1 MSKLTLGSLFDGS
14 GGFPLGGILAG
25 IKPLWLSEIE
35 PAAIRVTE
43 RRLPNVKHYGDI
55 SKLNGAELPP
65 VDIITFGSPCQ
76 DMSLAGRREGLNGS
90 RSNLFYQAIRIIKE
104 MRCATNGRYPR
115 YIVWENVLGAFSSSK
130 GEDFRAVLES
140 VCKIKN
146 ENLSIPKS
154 QKWNTAG
161 EIVGDGFS
169 VAWRVL
175 NAQLWGVAQRRRRIF
190 LVGCLDSECAGEILF
205 ESDGLSEYSA
215 ERFGAWQQA
224 AGGFSD
230 CAGAANSAGFCP
242 TQSAKARGIGFAS
255 ESAPTL
261 RAENVSAAVFENH
274 SQDGRYS
281 GPLDASPTIGATL
294 GTGGNNAPL
303 VVGLYDVRFTSEN
316 TKNVRHNVYET
327 DTSRTVDTGGNAP
340 DMNQGGV
347 AIVAIQGS
355 LVGREPPNGPQGSGI
370 NEDVS
375 FTLNA
380 TDRHAVAYGID
391 RAAFNQGRN
400 AQYNIAVDAETEP
413 TIVAKGPN
421 AVTVPTY
428 SASRATFYSKID
440 EEVVGTITASDYKG
454 APVVN
459 DFEYIV
465 RRLMP
470 KECARLQGFPDWW
483 ADVGVDEPT
492 TEEIEWWRGIFNEY
506 SVALGKNTKPK
517 SDKQII
523 KWLKSPQSDSAE
535 YKLWG
540 NGVALPCVFFVLAGI
555 AWCNSHNSGNRC
567 LCNSDV
573 DISDEKSYYVTTKSE
588 REDIIMK
595 INYNIKGARRK
606 ELAQAVAEFIG
617 GDIKYLGVPTM
628 AYSVMYYTVTRDGA
642 LEFDD
647 KTEMEEVDKLLE
659 HLTKCGFCP
668 SEGERAGGGE
678 ITSESE
684 QTPHSANF
692 GLTFEMPSES
702 VNIENLNNLLSAKG
716 ELIKKALGIDE
727 LPIETGAYTVKFPW
741 FKQRLNQDEGQAYM
755 QFISAICEMSLK
767 SKHIN
772 PKPKEITNEKYAFRC
787 FLLRL
792 GFIGDRY
799 KSDRKILLKNL
810 KGSSAFKS
818 PKLQS

>member
-1 MSKLTLGSLFDGS
+1 MSNLTLGSLFDGS

-25 IKPLWLSEIE
+25 IEPVWSSEIE
-35 PAAIRVTE
+35 PFAIRVTE
-43 RRLPNVKHYGDI
+43 RRLPSVKHYGDI

-76 DMSLAGRREGLNGS
+76 DMSLAGRREGLDGS
-90 RSNLFYQAIRIIKE
+90 RSNLFFQAIRIIKE
-104 MRCATNGRYPR
+104 MRGATNGRYPR

-140 VCKIKN
+140 VCKIKD
-146 ENLSIPKS
+146 ENVSIPKS

-161 EIVGDGFS
+161 EIVGDCFS

-175 NAQLWGVAQRRRRIF
+175 NAQLWGVPQRRRRIF
-190 LVGCLDSECAGEILF
+190 LVGCLDSERAGEVLF
-205 ESDGLSEYSA
+205 ESDGLSEHSA
-215 ERFGAWQQA
+215 ERFSAWQHA
-224 AGGFSD
+224 SGGFG
-230 CAGAANSAGFCP
+230 CCTRAANSAGFCP
-242 TQSAKARGIGFAS
+242 TQSAKARGIGFES

-261 RAENVSAAVFENH
+261 RAESVPAAVYENH
-274 SQDGRYS
+274 SQDGRYN

-327 DTSRTVDTGGNAP
+327 DSARTVDTGGNAP

-347 AIVAIQGS
+347 AVVAIQGS

-375 FTLNA
+375 FTLNTA
-380 TDRHAVAYGID
+380 DRHVVAYGID

-400 AQYNIAVDAETEP
+400 AQYNIAVNAETEP

-421 AVTVPTY
+421 AVAVPAY
-428 SASRATFYSKID
+428 STSRATFYSKID
-440 EEVVGTITASDYKG
+440 EEIVGTITASDYKG

-459 DFEYIV
+459 NFEYIV

-483 ADVGVDEPT
+483 ADVGTDDPT
-492 TEEIEWWRGIFNEY
+492 AEDIERWRGIFVEY
-506 SVALGKNTKPK
+506 SAALGKKTKPK

-555 AWCNSHNSGNRC
+555 AWCNNHNSIDKC
-567 LCNSDV
+567 LCNNDV
-573 DISDEKSYYVTTKSE
+573 EISGEKSYYVTTKSE
-588 REDIIMK
+588 RESITMK
-595 INYNIKGARRK
+595 INYNVKGARRK
-606 ELAQAVAEFIG
+606 DQARAVAEFVG
-617 GDIKYLGVPTM
+617 GDLKYLGVPAM
-628 AYSVMYYTVTRDGA
+628 AYSVKYCTITRDGT

-647 KTEMEEVDKLLE
+647 KTKSEEVEKLLDN
-659 HLTKCGFCP
+659 LTKRGFCP
-668 SEGERAGGGE
+668 SEGERSSGGE

-684 QTPHSANF
+684 QTAHSADL
-692 GLTFEMPSES
+692 GLTIEMPNES

-716 ELIKKALGIDE
+716 ELIKKALAIDG
-727 LPIETGAYTVKFPW
+727 LPIETGVYTVKFPW
-741 FKQRLNQDEGQAYM
+741 FKQQLSQDEGQAYL
-755 QFISAICEMSLK
+755 QFISAICKMSLK

-772 PKPKEITNEKYAFRC
+772 PKLKEIANEKYAFRC

-799 KSDRKILLKNL
+799 KSERKILLKNL

-818 PKLQS
+818 PKQP